1 MEFSGLEQGIAAIVA
16 ILALLGLGTPVG
28 AAMIF
33 VAGVMMT
40 LSINFSFAYAQFRSV
55 PYSVTSNYTYVVV
68 PMFVL
73 MGVISSKA
81 GIITDLYTAAHR
93 FTSRIRGGLFMST
106 ILASAGFGAA
116 SGSTVV
122 AASVFTKIA
131 MPEMRR
137 YNYNLGVAA
146 GCIAAAGT
154 LAALIPPSIV
164 MVILAVLTD
173 QSIGSL
179 LMAGVIPGLLTAAFY
194 LVGIRVFVAFRPHWA
209 PPTEQ
214 RFSWGE
220 KLQALSRIWAIV
232 ILALLIIGGIY
243 VGFFAPS
250 AAGAV
255 GAAGAATIAFAT
267 RRLTLTEFWESLL
280 EAARITTVLFII
292 FIGGLL
298 LSRALVISGFI
309 RELNALIEVFGLTQ
323 PTFIALVILVYFVL
337 GMFVDA
343 VSIMVITLPFM
354 FPMSQT
360 LGIDPI
366 WFSVLL
372 IKLVEIAAITPPV
385 GLNLYAV
392 LTAANKE
399 VEAIQVFKGVLP
411 FVLLEIVF
419 LAFLISFP
427 AIATWLP
434 QQMKQ

>member
-1 MEFSGLEQGIAAIVA
+1 MELSGLEQGIAAIAA
-16 ILALLGLGTPVG
+16 ILALISFGTPVG
-28 AAMIF
+28 LAMIL
-33 VAGVMMT
+33 VAGTMMC
-40 LSINFSFAYAQFRSV
+40 LAVNFNFAYAQFRLL

-81 GIITDLYTAAHR
+81 GIIADLYTAAHR

-131 MPEMRR
+131 IPEMKR
-137 YNYNLGVAA
+137 YNYDLGVAA
-146 GCIAAAGT
+146 GCVAAAGT
-154 LAALIPPSIV
+154 LAALIPPSII

-173 QSIGSL
+173 QSVGSL
-179 LMAGVIPGLLTAAFY
+179 LMAGVVPGLLTGIFY
-194 LVGIRVFVAFRPHWA
+194 MVGIRIFVAFRPHWA
-209 PPTEQ
+209 PDTRET
-214 RFSWGE
+214 FSWRE
-220 KLQALSRIWAIV
+220 KFQALSRIWSIV
-232 ILALLIIGGIY
+232 ILATLVIGGIY
-243 VGFFAPS
+243 AGFFAPS

-255 GAAGAATIAFAT
+255 GAAGAAAIGFAM
-267 RRLTLTEFWESLL
+267 RRLTLREFWDAVL
-280 EAARITTVLFII
+280 EAARITTTLFFI

-309 RELNALIEVFGLTQ
+309 HELTLLIEHFGIT
-323 PTFIALVILVYFVL
+323 PPIFIGLVILVYFIL

-343 VSIMVITLPFM
+343 ISIMVITLPFM

-360 LGIDPI
+360 LGLNPI

-392 LTAANKE
+392 LAAAEN
-399 VEAIQVFKGVLP
+399 QVTTRQLFKGVLP
-411 FVLLEIVF
+411 FVFIEIVF
-419 LAFLISFP
+419 LAFLIAIP
-427 AIATWLP
+427 GIATWLP
-434 QQMKQ
+434 LQMKG